1 MIPPEPGC
9 ARPHHRWRPVST
21 RLPEGRY
28 SRNAARSPGDA
39 PNPKSR
45 RRAILLSVLGAVAGL
60 VVAFVGYRNLADKPV
75 TGEVITFD
83 VVNSSTVDM
92 RFTVTR
98 SDPAKAAVCIVRAR
112 SIDGSETGRRE
123 VYVPPSQ
130 ETVLSLSTS
139 VRTSA
144 PPVAGDVYGCGATV
158 PAYLVPAR

>member
-1 MIPPEPGC
+1 M
-9 ARPHHRWRPVST
+9 
-21 RLPEGRY
+21 PEGRY
-28 SRNAARSPGDA
+28 SRNASRSPADA
-39 PNPKSR
+39 PTPKSR
-45 RRAILLSVLGAVAGL
+45 RRAISLSVLGALAGL

-75 TGEVITFD
+75 TAEVITFD
-83 VVNSSTVDM
+83 VVNSSTVEM

-123 VYVPPSQ
+123 VYVPPSP
-130 ETVLSLSTS
+130 ESVLSLSTS

-144 PPVAGDVYGCGATV
+144 PPVVGDVYGCGSTV